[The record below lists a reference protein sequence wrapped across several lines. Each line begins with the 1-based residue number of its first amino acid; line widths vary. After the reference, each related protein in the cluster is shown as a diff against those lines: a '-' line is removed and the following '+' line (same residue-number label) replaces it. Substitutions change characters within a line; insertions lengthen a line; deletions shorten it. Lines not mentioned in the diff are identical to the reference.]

1 VFTTCFDHCEDTG
14 HGAICKEAGEA
25 DESVETG
32 GELAAAWENDDAHT
46 YL

>member
-1 VFTTCFDHCEDTG
+1 VLTTCFDHCEDTG
-14 HGAICKEAGEA
+14 HGAICKEAGE
-25 DESVETG
+25 SVETR